1 MYSQGTNGEIFIP
14 RGSGWGR
21 QTGLAGSYGSRTGG
35 WLSTLPS
42 LRAGTATC
50 QGQGPQG
57 EGLGGDSKML
67 EGFVS
72 EAWSHPSN
80 PQMERECKRTQEI
93 MKEPS
98 SLYLDQHEDDQLT
111 HMHTERQRR
120 PWLGIFTSPY
130 IDQLSHS
137 L

>member
-21 QTGLAGSYGSRTGG
+21 QTGLAGSYGSRAGG

-50 QGQGPQG
+50 QRQGSRG
-57 EGLGGDSKML
+57 GGLEGHSKML
-67 EGFVS
+67 EGFVA
-72 EAWSHPSN
+72 EAWSHLLN
-80 PQMERECKRTQEI
+80 PQTKRECNRTQEI

-98 SLYLDQHEDDQLT
+98 SLYMGQHEDDQFT
-111 HMHTERQRR
+111 YMHTQR

-130 IDQLSHS
+130 TDQLSHS